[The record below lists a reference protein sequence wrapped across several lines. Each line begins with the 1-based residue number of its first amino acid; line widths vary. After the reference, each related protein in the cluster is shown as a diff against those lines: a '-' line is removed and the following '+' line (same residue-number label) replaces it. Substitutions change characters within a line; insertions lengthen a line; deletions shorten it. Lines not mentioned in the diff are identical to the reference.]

1 MLPNCALNLY
11 IGSSCSWAAYPD
23 PVITV
28 SSNYSLSLLM
38 TLLLIFQEHVI
49 FTHCLILL
57 DWFYWAQRYI
67 EIMLRMRGWMRRM
80 YVAWSWNW
88 KGLSHSPGLSLSLG
102 RTVSPLYLGCS
113 LTRVHFLS
121 ACTDFL
127 RGVSLDLCWLKEL
140 TAAGDEPG
148 FSRVTQEGKGIMLDQ
163 ADSHREEHWPRLKV
177 YFEDLRYFLERCTGR

>member
-1 MLPNCALNLY
+1 
-11 IGSSCSWAAYPD
+11 
-23 PVITV
+23 
-28 SSNYSLSLLM
+28 M

-140 TAAGDEPG
+140 PAAGDKPG
-148 FSRVTQEGKGIMLDQ
+148 FSRVTQEGKALCWTRLIATEKSTGP
-163 ADSHREEHWPRLKV
+163 DSRYILKIWDISWKDV
-177 YFEDLRYFLERCTGR
+177 LGDRKWRI